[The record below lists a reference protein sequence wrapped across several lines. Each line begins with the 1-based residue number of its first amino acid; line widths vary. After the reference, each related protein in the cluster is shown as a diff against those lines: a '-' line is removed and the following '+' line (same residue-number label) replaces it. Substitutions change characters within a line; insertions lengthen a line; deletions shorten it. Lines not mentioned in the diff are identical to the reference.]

1 MAKRKLS
8 ISNLRN
14 IPTDIAKEAAKAM
27 EGEKSVTKE
36 PIVEKTEKQKD
47 IKTEKQSRPNRTT

>member
-27 EGEKSVTKE
+27 EGEETV
-36 PIVEKTEKQKD
+36 VEKTEKQNN
-47 IKTEKQSRPNRTT
+47 IKTEIETKTTRKRTPKK